1 MDSKTDKKISLNNDE
16 YSRIIQS
23 IRCSS
28 CELLVQAPARHYCT
42 GCILLLLNKFQMQS
56 DRLMFI
62 GHLSSDK
69 TKINTR
75 ELDFTPNYLRII
87 VALNNRHDR
96 LLRNVKADVCIISSA
111 NIMFDINS
119 SSSIHIVLKMQPLQ
133 FWFKVA

>member
-87 VALNNRHDR
+87 GALNNRHDR
-96 LLRNVKADVCIISSA
+96 LLRNVKADVCIKSSA
-111 NIMFDINS
+111 NRITGSNS
-119 SSSIHIVLKMQPLQ
+119 YSIRRIVEEMTQQLL
-133 FWFKVA
+133 F